1 MARRK
6 RRGAEPG
13 EYEDPLSKYDPP
25 SLEDA
30 LEASLREDT
39 VRSLHTTPFAAVTP
53 QTTVQEV
60 LSLMS
65 ERAIGCVM
73 ITEND
78 QLLGIFSERDVLM
91 KIADNYVHMKN
102 LPIDQIMTR
111 HPVSVYETDTPAK
124 AMNLMAVG
132 SFRHIPVLDVDEK
145 VVGIV
150 GPTRIT
156 AYLRK
161 YFS

>member
-13 EYEDPLSKYDPP
+13 EYGDPLSKYDPP

-30 LEASLREDT
+30 LETSLREDT
-39 VRSLHTTPFAAVTP
+39 VRSLHTTPFTAVTP

-73 ITEND
+73 ITDND

-102 LPIDQIMTR
+102 LSIDQIMTR

-150 GPTRIT
+150 VPTRIT